1 MISYKLSSLALTG
14 AALITLAACSSTPT
28 QSQLM
33 NDAHYW
39 QRSSTSEAIYTR
51 GPKAQ
56 QLLNRDTARCVTEL
70 RELDRLG
77 FIRTHTPG
85 DSTAVGAPDPST
97 PQGALAQWETPTRDG
112 YLYAE
117 HSDYHDFETCMM
129 AKGWERIEHVP
140 YDVAKEARSDYI
152 AAINQQAHREKT
164 GEYEPISPA
173 QGEWDGLNE

>member
-1 MISYKLSSLALTG
+1 MTSHKFFSLLLTG
-14 AALITLAACSSTPT
+14 ATLATLAACSSTPT
-28 QSQLM
+28 QTQLM
-33 NDAHYW
+33 NEAHYW

-56 QLLNRDTARCVTEL
+56 QLLNRDIARCVTEL

-85 DSTAVGAPDPST
+85 DTTKAGVPDPST
-97 PQGALAQWETPTRDG
+97 PEGALAQWETPTRDG

-117 HSDYHDFETCMM
+117 HSNYHDFETCMM

-140 YDVAKEARSDYI
+140 YDVAKEARTDYI
-152 AAINQQAHREKT
+152 AAINQQGHRSKT
-164 GEYEPISPA
+164 GQHEPVGSPE
-173 QGEWDGLNE
+173 GDWDTLND